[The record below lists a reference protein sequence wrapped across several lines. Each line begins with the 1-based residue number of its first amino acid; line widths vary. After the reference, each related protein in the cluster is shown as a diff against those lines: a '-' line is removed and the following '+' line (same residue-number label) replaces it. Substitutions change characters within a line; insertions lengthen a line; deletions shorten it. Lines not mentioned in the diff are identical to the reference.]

1 MGSHKCA
8 NEKTWQ
14 FLTKEKGK
22 LNKKGGVVE
31 NTGWF
36 LCQHCLFGHNKVNA
50 DFRYNKKC

>member
-1 MGSHKCA
+1 MGSRKCA

-36 LCQHCLFGHNKVNA
+36 LCQHCLFGHNKINA
-50 DFRYNKKC
+50 DF